1 MEEKFITYKDQA
13 AIRVSDVS
21 VIMKSTDIEDGH
33 GNYIWRFSSEKE
45 RDKVY
50 DKILQIIDTNK
61 IVVRF

>member
-1 MEEKFITYKDQA
+1 
-13 AIRVSDVS
+13 
-21 VIMKSTDIEDGH
+21 MKSTDIEDGH